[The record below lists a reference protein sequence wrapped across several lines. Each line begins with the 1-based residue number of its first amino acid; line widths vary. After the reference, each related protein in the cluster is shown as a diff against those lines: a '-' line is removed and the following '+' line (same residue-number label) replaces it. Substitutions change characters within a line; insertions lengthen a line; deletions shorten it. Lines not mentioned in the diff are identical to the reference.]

1 MTTRAEI
8 AVEQDGDLVIAGR
21 AGEIDMT
28 NAAYVREEL
37 TAAVPNG
44 ARALVVDLADTTYL
58 DSAAI
63 ELLFE
68 LSRRLARRRQVL
80 RLVVPLP
87 TPAPRRRLSPPP
99 SEEGVWRTTL
109 LERFETWP

>member
-8 AVEQDGDLVIAGR
+8 EVEQDGDLVLASLS
-21 AGEIDMT
+21 GEVDMT

-44 ARALVVDLADTTYL
+44 ARALVIDLGGATYL

-80 RLVVPLP
+80 RLVLPADSPL
-87 TPAPRRRLSPPP
+87 RRLL
-99 SEEGVWRTTL
+99 TL
-109 LERFETWP
+109 TDVESVAQLHSSLADARASA

>member
-1 MTTRAEI
+1 MTTRADI
-8 AVEQDGDLVIAGR
+8 AVEQEADVVVAELT
-21 AGEIDMT
+21 GEVDMT

-37 TAAVPNG
+37 SAVVPNG
-44 ARALVVDLADTTYL
+44 ARALVVGLAGTSYL

-80 RLVVPLP
+80 RLVVPEDSPL
-87 TPAPRRRLSPPP
+87 RRLLVLTDVQSVAELY
-99 SEEGVWRTTL
+99 SSLADARASA
-109 LERFETWP
+109 

>member
-8 AVEQDGDLVIAGR
+8 QVEQGDKVVVASLT
-21 AGEIDMT
+21 GEVDMT

-44 ARALVVDLADTTYL
+44 AVALVVDLSGTTYL

-68 LSRRLARRRQVL
+68 LSRRLARRRQGL
-80 RLVVPLP
+80 RLVLPDESPL
-87 TPAPRRRLSPPP
+87 RRLLTLTDVESVAELH
-99 SEEGVWRTTL
+99 SSLADARTSA
-109 LERFETWP
+109 

>member
-8 AVEQDGDLVIAGR
+8 AVEQGADLVVAELT
-21 AGEIDMT
+21 GEVDMT

-44 ARALVVDLADTTYL
+44 ARALIVDLSGTRYL

-68 LSRRLARRRQVL
+68 LSRRLARRRQSL
-80 RLVVPLP
+80 RLVLPEDSPL
-87 TPAPRRRLSPPP
+87 RRLL
-99 SEEGVWRTTL
+99 TL
-109 LERFETWP
+109 TDVESVAELYESLADARASA

>member
-8 AVEQDGDLVIAGR
+8 QVEQGDNVVVASL
-21 AGEIDMT
+21 AGEVDMT

-44 ARALVVDLADTTYL
+44 AVALVVDLSDTTYL

-68 LSRRLARRRQVL
+68 LSRRLARRRQEL
-80 RLVVPLP
+80 RLVLPEESPL
-87 TPAPRRRLSPPP
+87 RRLL
-99 SEEGVWRTTL
+99 TL
-109 LERFETWP
+109 TDVESVAQLHSSLAEARASA

>member
-1 MTTRAEI
+1 MTTRADI
-8 AVEQDGDLVIAGR
+8 AVEHDTDVVVAELT
-21 AGEIDMT
+21 GEVDMT
-28 NAAYVREEL
+28 NAVYVREEL

-44 ARALVVDLADTTYL
+44 ARALVVDLTGTSYL

-80 RLVVPLP
+80 RLVLPADSPL
-87 TPAPRRRLSPPP
+87 RRLLVITDVESVAKLYP
-99 SEEGVWRTTL
+99 SLADARGSA
-109 LERFETWP
+109 